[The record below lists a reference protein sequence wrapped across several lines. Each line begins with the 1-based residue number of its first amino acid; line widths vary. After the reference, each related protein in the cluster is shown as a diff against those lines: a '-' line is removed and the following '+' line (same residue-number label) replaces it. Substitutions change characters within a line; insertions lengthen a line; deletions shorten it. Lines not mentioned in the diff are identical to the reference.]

1 MFSTS
6 NALYTLLDTV
16 YPNKN
21 HNITWHKIS
30 GLDIP
35 FSASWKTIGIN
46 VSGGADSSCLA
57 MLLGKIITDNNYDCK
72 IHFITFT
79 RCWNTRPWQGP
90 IAVNVY
96 NKLKEMYPGLI
107 VERHIN
113 YIPPELEWG
122 NTNGPILNGRSGD
135 QIEGS
140 SFNSYIAYT
149 QNLDAVFNATSK
161 NPGANGFDNRL
172 LKRDKD
178 AEDGKLEDVVF
189 LRAGTYFCHPFRFVK
204 KDWIVA
210 QFFIHNAEDLY
221 NTTRSCE
228 GDINDGNAKPIL
240 PNGLDDYK
248 PGMFIPLCGSC
259 FWCLERSWAESVLQD
274 TIKQITHD

>member
-1 MFSTS
+1 MFDVS
-6 NALYTLLDTV
+6 NNLYNLISEK
-16 YPNKN
+16 YPNKAGAIKLHRIN
-21 HNITWHKIS
+21 

-35 FSASWKTIGIN
+35 FSPSWKQIGIN

-57 MLLGKIITDNNYDCK
+57 LLLGKIITENGYDCK
-72 IHFITFT
+72 VHIITFT

-90 IAVNVY
+90 IALNVF
-96 NKLKEMYPGLI
+96 NKLKEMFPGLI

-122 NTNGPILNGRSGD
+122 ATNGPILDGRSGD

-140 SFNSYIAYT
+140 SFNAYVAYT
-149 QNLDAVFNATSK
+149 YKLDAVFNATSK
-161 NPGANGFDNRL
+161 NPGSDGFDNRL

-178 AEDGKLEDVVF
+178 AEDGALEDLLFV
-189 LRAGTYFCHPFRFVK
+189 RKGTFFCHPFRFVK
-204 KDWIVA
+204 KNWIVA
-210 QFFIHNAEDLY
+210 QYFMHGAEDLY

-228 GDINDGNAKPIL
+228 GDINDGQAKEIL

-248 PGMFIPLCGSC
+248 TGMYIPLCGSC
-259 FWCLERSWAESVLQD
+259 FWCLERNWAESKIKE
-274 TIKQITHD
+274 TIEQLENV

>member
-1 MFSTS
+1 M
-6 NALYTLLDTV
+6 
-16 YPNKN
+16 
-21 HNITWHKIS
+21 
-30 GLDIP
+30 
-35 FSASWKTIGIN
+35 
-46 VSGGADSSCLA
+46 SGGADSSCLA
-57 MLLGKIITDNNYDCK
+57 MLLGKIITENNYDCK

-172 LKRDKD
+172 LKR
-178 AEDGKLEDVVF
+178 E
-189 LRAGTYFCHPFRFVK
+189 

-274 TIKQITHD
+274 TIKQLSND